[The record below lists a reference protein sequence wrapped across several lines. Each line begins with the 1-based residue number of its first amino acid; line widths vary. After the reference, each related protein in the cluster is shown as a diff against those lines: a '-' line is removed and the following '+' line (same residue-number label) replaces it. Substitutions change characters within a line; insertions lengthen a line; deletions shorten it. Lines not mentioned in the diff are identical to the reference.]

1 MGNVRVVPN
10 HAGRDK
16 MLQSQ
21 PVEEAC
27 MFAAETAAVFAT
39 SISPVRTGR
48 YRGSFEVEGAA
59 VTVGSKTRAGARLV
73 NRAPYAWAVERGR
86 GAHHVLSRT
95 AAFVEG
101 G

>member
-1 MGNVRVVPN
+1 MSDVRVEPN
-10 HAGRDK
+10 HAGRDR
-16 MLQSQ
+16 MLRSE

-27 MFAAETAAVFAT
+27 MFAAETAAVFAA
-39 SISPVRTGR
+39 SISPVLTGE
-48 YRGSFEVEGAA
+48 YLNSFEVEAA
-59 VTVGSKTRAGARLV
+59 PVEVDGKTRAGARLV

>member
-1 MGNVRVVPN
+1 MGNVRVEPN
-10 HAGRDK
+10 HAGRDR
-16 MLQSQ
+16 MLRSE

-39 SISPVRTGR
+39 SIAPVRTGQ
-48 YRGSFEVEGAA
+48 YRNSFEVEGAA
-59 VTVGSKTRAGARLV
+59 VMVGSKTRAGARLV
-73 NRAPYAWAVERGR
+73 NRASYAWAVERGR